1 MGFLN
6 YDVPDGSQ
14 DSKAFQVLVS
24 FLPLLVP
31 CTPSSSEPRSVVGPC
46 DSLTGLLGYSQT
58 PMVVFSSHWLA
69 PGWPCW
75 GGIL

>member
-6 YDVPDGSQ
+6 YGVPDGSQ

-31 CTPSSSEPRSVVGPC
+31 CTP
-46 DSLTGLLGYSQT
+46 
-58 PMVVFSSHWLA
+58 FSK
-69 PGWPCW
+69 
-75 GGIL
+75 